1 VHGGSEFVVIAGAGL
16 MIKIN
21 GLLAV
26 APLASITW
34 MVKLK
39 LPAVVGAPLICPVPE
54 FSVMPAGKAPVIVQ
68 VYGDVPPLTTGV
80 TEHLTPT
87 VHGCKG
93 GKGPMIAGGG
103 LIVKENS
110 LLAGAPLTSVTW
122 MVKLEVP
129 AVVGVPL
136 IRPVAEFRVMLAGNV
151 PAASV
156 QVRGNV
162 PPLTTTACEYLT
174 PTVPCG
180 NGELVV
186 ITGGGFTVRLNCAE
200 AVSP

>member
-1 VHGGSEFVVIAGAGL
+1 M